1 MGTPPRIKLDYQSV
15 SDRKE
20 LLGSL
25 SAITE
30 ANGFLWTA
38 SDEGH
43 TLECLRPDG
52 ANRYCLKESY
62 SLKHIFSG
70 LQQEAGKAKPPEADI
85 ESLSVSDNKWLWIC
99 GSHCKVPTEDC
110 RRLAARLAD
119 HVRIEPVPARP
130 GQDHGGDIEQTG
142 DHLPLN
148 GPGSLRDLM
157 MRNGHV
163 QPFLGIPS
171 KENGLDIEGITVT
184 ESGAAFLG

>member
-1 MGTPPRIKLDYQSV
+1 MALD
-15 SDRKE
+15 
-20 LLGSL
+20 
-25 SAITE
+25 
-30 ANGFLWTA
+30 LWLA
-38 SDEGH
+38 
-43 TLECLRPDG
+43 
-52 ANRYCLKESY
+52 
-62 SLKHIFSG
+62 
-70 LQQEAGKAKPPEADI
+70 LQRA
-85 ESLSVSDNKWLWIC
+85 
-99 GSHCKVPTEDC
+99 TEDC

-184 ESGAAFLG
+184 ESGAVFLG

>member
-70 LQQEAGKAKPPEADI
+70 LKQEAGKAKPPEADI

-99 GSHCKVPTEDC
+99 GSHCNVRPKTAGNSPPNSQIMSGSSRCLLGRVRTMVGTSSRQETTFLSTAP
-110 RRLAARLAD
+110 AACA
-119 HVRIEPVPARP
+119 I
-130 GQDHGGDIEQTG
+130 
-142 DHLPLN
+142 
-148 GPGSLRDLM
+148 S
-157 MRNGHV
+157 
-163 QPFLGIPS
+163 
-171 KENGLDIEGITVT
+171 
-184 ESGAAFLG
+184 